1 VMKKLYLLLSVLF
14 LIYWSCE
21 NLTPKPE
28 TKLTV
33 TFVDDCNGKMIE
45 DIVNV
50 KISKIGFGFVGQIG
64 VKVGNEKGMTVF
76 LESGQ
81 YNLECRGTRKGLFT
95 PSNNWKKT
103 ITIEPNQEF
112 HQKFSCLKQYD

>member
-1 VMKKLYLLLSVLF
+1 MKKLYPLLSVLF
-14 LIYWSCE
+14 FIYWGCE
-21 NLTPKPE
+21 NLIPKPE

-81 YNLECRGTRKGLFT
+81 YNLECRGKSKGLFT

>member
-1 VMKKLYLLLSVLF
+1 MKNKVKKSAQYLFQLGRYQTELLV
-14 LIYWSCE
+14 I
-21 NLTPKPE
+21 
-28 TKLTV
+28 
-33 TFVDDCNGKMIE
+33 
-45 DIVNV
+45 
-50 KISKIGFGFVGQIG
+50 

-81 YNLECRGTRKGLFT
+81 YNLECRGKSKGLFT